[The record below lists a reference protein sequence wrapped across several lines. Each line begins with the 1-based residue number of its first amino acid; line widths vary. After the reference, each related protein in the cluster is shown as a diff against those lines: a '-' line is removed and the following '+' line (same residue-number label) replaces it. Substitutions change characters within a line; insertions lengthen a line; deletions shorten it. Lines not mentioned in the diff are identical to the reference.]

1 MRVRKFILPRSLS
14 DIGTTLFLAAAVPI
28 TFWFELFVVLPEFMA
43 TDSVAYFANF
53 ILGTF
58 ILFNIGSNM
67 MAVMMCNTSI
77 LGERITRPAN
87 ANQKLWKLCATCEAI
102 APPRSW
108 HCGTCNVCILKRDH
122 HCMFTGKPVDVMRE

>member
-77 LGERITRPAN
+77 LGERIIRPAN

-122 HCMFTGKPVDVMRE
+122 HCMFTGKPVVVMRE